1 MESQMAKVTKRKIKN
16 AEPDAGNR
24 REQVTIEP
32 TEEQIRERAY
42 QIFVEH
48 GRVQGHDLE
57 NWEQAQRELRA
68 DLAK

>member
-1 MESQMAKVTKRKIKN
+1 MESQMAKVTKRKIKK
-16 AEPDAGNR
+16 AEPDAGNP

-48 GRVQGHDLE
+48 GRVRGHDLE
-57 NWEQAQRELRA
+57 NWEQAQRELRVE
-68 DLAK
+68 LVK